1 MKKLLQILILCLFVI
16 SPSYGSDFFKYKL
29 IIGCGPKISTFDE
42 IKSYEHYKYHFTHL
56 SDTEAVIF
64 NDYFE
69 YASYKKTTYSHL
81 WMYNHRTTS
90 LEFEKDEE
98 TNTFQFKMISE
109 FHDKSYS
116 SDHEKTINFL
126 NINTESMTFSER
138 RVGYPKEQKYL
149 PSTGVCWLI
158 K

>member
-1 MKKLLQILILCLFVI
+1 MKKLLGIVVLGLLLTSI
-16 SPSYGSDFFKYKL
+16 SKAADYFKYRL
-29 IIGCGPKISTFDE
+29 IMGCGPKVSKFDE
-42 IKSYEHYKYHFTHL
+42 ITNDEHYKYHFIHL
-56 SDTEAVIF
+56 SNSEAVIF

-69 YASYKKTTYSHL
+69 YASYKKTTYSQL

-90 LEFEKDEE
+90 LEFKKDEE
-98 TNTFQFKMISE
+98 TNTYQFKMISE
-109 FHDKSYS
+109 FDDKSY

>member
-1 MKKLLQILILCLFVI
+1 
-16 SPSYGSDFFKYKL
+16 
-29 IIGCGPKISTFDE
+29 
-42 IKSYEHYKYHFTHL
+42 
-56 SDTEAVIF
+56 
-64 NDYFE
+64 
-69 YASYKKTTYSHL
+69 
-81 WMYNHRTTS
+81 MYNHRTTS

-98 TNTFQFKMISE
+98 TNTYQFKVISE
-109 FHDKSYS
+109 FDDKSY

>member
-1 MKKLLQILILCLFVI
+1 MILCLFVI

-29 IIGCGPKISTFDE
+29 IIGCGPKISKFDE
-42 IKSYEHYKYHFTHL
+42 ITSDEHYKYHFTHL

>member
-1 MKKLLQILILCLFVI
+1 M
-16 SPSYGSDFFKYKL
+16 SDFFKYKL
-29 IIGCGPKISTFDE
+29 IIGCGPKISKFDE
-42 IKSYEHYKYHFTHL
+42 ITSDEHYKYHFTHL

>member
-1 MKKLLQILILCLFVI
+1 MRKLLLIAALSLLLTSV
-16 SPSYGSDFFKYKL
+16 SKSADYFKYRL
-29 IIGCGPKISTFDE
+29 IMGCGPKVSKFNE
-42 IKSYEHYKYHFTHL
+42 ITNDEHYKYHFIHL
-56 SDTEAVIF
+56 SNSEAVIF

-90 LEFEKDEE
+90 LEFKKDEE
-98 TNTFQFKMISE
+98 TNTYQFKMISE
-109 FHDKSYS
+109 FDDKSY

-126 NINTESMTFSER
+126 NINTVSMTFSER